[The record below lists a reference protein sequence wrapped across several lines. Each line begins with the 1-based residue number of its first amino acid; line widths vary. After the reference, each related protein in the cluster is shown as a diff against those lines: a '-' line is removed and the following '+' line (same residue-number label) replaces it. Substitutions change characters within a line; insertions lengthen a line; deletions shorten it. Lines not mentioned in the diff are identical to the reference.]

1 MAESY
6 SLIPNC
12 NMKALH
18 PSFLLL
24 LFGLLLVSCQR
35 RADRLISQ
43 AGGLMQSQPDSAM
56 HLLQTIDR
64 HSLSGERLARYAI
77 IYSIAQ
83 NKSGTDTRSDSLL
96 RIAFDYYNRHT
107 DDTLYAR
114 SQYYM
119 GKYFIMADS
128 TKQGE
133 DCLRTAARLAGERG
147 EYYTQYLALNR
158 LSASVRYSDAP
169 LALEYGKQAL
179 QVYSE
184 HCPPNIINKIL
195 LLLDVGTA
203 CLLDDKEDSAFI
215 YTDMA
220 LEEARL
226 LGDSVMIGES
236 MQDKSLI
243 YSKLKDYP
251 QALACAKAAWEAI
264 PEKDL
269 NLVSRLAN
277 CYAEA
282 DSFRQAR
289 ELFLTIIDVGSNGQK
304 YLAYQSLSRM
314 SAKEHDAASSLAY
327 LDSAYECMERMYI
340 DLQETKGAYYQDLI
354 QQERENRLQQEKV
367 FHGKLLLLSILM
379 LLVILAMSSVYVYIN
394 IKNKAKR
401 RLAVEQE
408 RHQLSEQFAREQYSR
423 DIEDKNTQLA
433 LMRKM
438 VMEKYDFHKRLEE
451 QKKSGR
457 HITLAPKDWEE
468 ISSFLEVVSDGFPGR
483 LRTSFPD
490 LREKDYQFCMLVR
503 LGFSGKDL
511 ADIYGIAE
519 TSLKQ
524 KLVDYKQRLDIPN
537 KSVSFKQF
545 IAGF

>member
-1 MAESY
+1 MK
-6 SLIPNC
+6 SLRLAPC
-12 NMKALH
+12 
-18 PSFLLL
+18 SLLL
-24 LFGLLLVSCQR
+24 LLLLVSCQR

-56 HLLQTIDR
+56 RLLQTIDR

-83 NKSGTDTRSDSLL
+83 NKSGIDTRSDSLL
-96 RIAFDYYNRHT
+96 RIAYDYYNRHT

-169 LALEYGKQAL
+169 LAVGYAKQAL

-184 HCPPNIINKIL
+184 LCPPNIINKIL

-203 CLLDDKEDSAFI
+203 YLLDDKEDSAFI

-220 LEEARL
+220 LEEARAA
-226 LGDSVMIGES
+226 GDSNTIGAVW
-236 MQDKSLI
+236 QQKSLI

-289 ELFLTIIDVGSNGQK
+289 ELYSLIIPIEDSHRR

-354 QQERENRLQQEKV
+354 QQEQENRQQQEKV
-367 FHGKLLLLSILM
+367 FHGKLMLMFILM
-379 LLVILAMSSVYVYIN
+379 LLIILVVIGVSIFVDMR
-394 IKNKAKR
+394 NKAKR
-401 RLAVEQE
+401 KLAVEQE
-408 RHQLSEQFAREQYSR
+408 RHRLDELHARERYER
-423 DIEDKNTQLA
+423 DMENKNIQLA

-451 QKKSGR
+451 QRKSGR

-468 ISSFLEVVSDGFPGR
+468 ISSFLEVVSDSFPER
-483 LRTSFPD
+483 LRKAFPD

-503 LGFSGKDL
+503 LGFSGRDL

-524 KLVDYKQRLDIPN
+524 KLVDFKQRLDIPD

-545 IAGF
+545 IANY

>member
-1 MAESY
+1 
-6 SLIPNC
+6 
-12 NMKALH
+12 
-18 PSFLLL
+18 
-24 LFGLLLVSCQR
+24 
-35 RADRLISQ
+35 
-43 AGGLMQSQPDSAM
+43 
-56 HLLQTIDR
+56 
-64 HSLSGERLARYAI
+64 
-77 IYSIAQ
+77 
-83 NKSGTDTRSDSLL
+83 
-96 RIAFDYYNRHT
+96 
-107 DDTLYAR
+107 
-114 SQYYM
+114 
-119 GKYFIMADS
+119 
-128 TKQGE
+128 
-133 DCLRTAARLAGERG
+133 
-147 EYYTQYLALNR
+147 
-158 LSASVRYSDAP
+158 
-169 LALEYGKQAL
+169 
-179 QVYSE
+179 
-184 HCPPNIINKIL
+184 
-195 LLLDVGTA
+195 
-203 CLLDDKEDSAFI
+203 
-215 YTDMA
+215 MA

-289 ELFLTIIDVGSNGQK
+289 ELYSLIIPIEDSHRR

-408 RHQLSEQFAREQYSR
+408 RHRLDELHARERYER
-423 DIEDKNTQLA
+423 DIENKNTQLA

-524 KLVDYKQRLDIPN
+524 KLVDYKQRLDIPD

-545 IAGF
+545 IANY